1 MSITKQP
8 SRISRS
14 DSQKGAALVMPRSRG
29 AVSGSFLA
37 LLGLW
42 GALIA
47 FIGPYFNYA
56 FGTPDPWVFT
66 LTGCG

>member
-8 SRISRS
+8 SRTSGS

-29 AVSGSFLA
+29 AVNGSFLA

-42 GALIA
+42 V
-47 FIGPYFNYA
+47 P
-56 FGTPDPWVFT
+56 
-66 LTGCG
+66 